1 MTLVKFLSL
10 IILTAL
16 LFSLGCTAKPQTYTG
31 TLTTKMCAA
40 GHHAAGMSVADC
52 VRLCRKDG
60 SAYALAASG
69 KVYELKGD
77 VASLDNYAGMTVSV
91 FGPRRGSTIE
101 VTSAGPPTS

>member
-16 LFSLGCTAKPQTYTG
+16 LFFLGCTAKPQTYTG

-52 VRLCRKDG
+52 VRVCRKQG
-60 SAYALAASG
+60 SPYALATAE
-69 KVYELKGD
+69 KVYELRGE
-77 VASLDNYAGMTVSV
+77 VGGLDQYAGINVSV
-91 FGPRRGSTIE
+91 FGPRRGKTID